1 MDLIIGGRRMK
12 KNSRGIDPDLISIL
26 ALLVFGLVAYST
38 SFTAAFQYDDFHHIL
53 SNKALLDLTDLG
65 RIFHYGK
72 GRFLPYLSLAIN
84 YRISKF
90 DPVSYHIFNF
100 FVHYIAT
107 IFLYF
112 LFLEIMDTPAMQGV
126 ELKRTKRI
134 GAFLVGGIF
143 FLHPLQTESVTY
155 VIQRAE
161 SMAGMFYLA
170 SLFFYMK
177 ARRTGRRGGV
187 LGYAILAGIAAV
199 CAAFSKETAVTLP
212 VMIVVFE
219 LFFFNTSIK
228 DLLRTKLFLFILVP
242 AAVIL
247 LLKLKPLIRTGFLH
261 DPGPGMGFTRKQ
273 YLLTQFCVL
282 VTYLRLFF
290 WPVGQN
296 IDWDYPL
303 ASNFFALKTFSSFL
317 FLLMLLVLAFYAHRK
332 LLLLSLSIV
341 AFFVTL
347 APTSSVIPLRDV
359 IFEHRMYLA
368 VAFLAMGC
376 AQVFFYGLERFREI
390 SPRTQAIVPIGS
402 ILVLLTLLSGLTH
415 ARNQVWLSELSLWA
429 DAVRKSPNKARV
441 RNNYGRGLY
450 ALKNTVSEEAKREF
464 ETAIRLSP
472 GWAVPYHNLAL
483 CYFQEGDY
491 LQAIT
496 LDLEALERMPTYKEV
511 LYQLGRS
518 YRKLGQW
525 DNARLYL
532 ERLIKLSP
540 GSEYI
545 KAYIDLLDVYLE
557 MGLGDQALHL
567 AGEMVQMPDGL
578 VPLDYYRGLAFYK
591 LNDMSQAKFYFVKQT
606 QQESQRLSSYLM
618 LGQIQY
624 QAKEYDKA
632 EMTFRQALQEQ
643 EWSVEAHYNLAI
655 LLERNGRFLK
665 ASEHL
670 EKVLEVAPFSID
682 AAVRLIILYHR
693 LENPTKQTER
703 LRKLLRLHPSSMEYA
718 FLKASQNQDLR
729 QTLYAYEEKFLSKD
743 PSAPSS
749 RKLAI
754 IACLREDY
762 QQAIERYKRYLQT
775 IEKKSEKRRIT
786 NEIRRLE
793 GVLEGKEPLRTSV

>member
-1 MDLIIGGRRMK
+1 MK
-12 KNSRGIDPDLISIL
+12 KNSKGIDPDLISIL
-26 ALLVFGLVAYST
+26 ALLAFGLVAYSN

-53 SNKALLDLTDLG
+53 RNEAFFDLTDLS

-90 DPVSYHIFNF
+90 DPISYHIFNF

-112 LFLEIMDTPAMQGV
+112 LFLEIVDTPAMQGV
-126 ELKRTKRI
+126 ELKLSKRI

-155 VIQRAE
+155 V
-161 SMAGMFYLA
+161 YV
-170 SLFFYMK
+170 K
-177 ARRTGRRGGV
+177 ARRSGRRHGV
-187 LGYAILAGIAAV
+187 LGYSILTGIAAV

-212 VMIVVFE
+212 VLIMVFE

-228 DLLRTKLFLFILVP
+228 DLLATKLFLFILLP

-247 LLKLKPLIRTGFLH
+247 GLKLKPLIRTDFFW

-282 VTYLRLFF
+282 LTYLRLFF
-290 WPVGQN
+290 WPAGQN

-303 ASNFFALKTFSSFL
+303 ATDFFAFKPFSSFL
-317 FLLMLLVLAFYAHRK
+317 FLLTLLALAFFAYRR
-332 LLLLSLSIV
+332 LRLLSVGIV
-341 AFFVTL
+341 AFFITL
-347 APTSSVIPLRDV
+347 APTSSIIPLRDV

-376 AQVFFYGLERFREI
+376 VQVFSYGLKRIREI
-390 SPRTQAIVPIGS
+390 SPRAQAFVATCS
-402 ILVLLTLLSGLTH
+402 IIVLLSLLSGLTL

-429 DAVRKSPNKARV
+429 DAVHKSPNKARV

-450 ALKNTVSEEAKREF
+450 ALKNTVTEEAKREF

-472 GWAVPYHNLAL
+472 NWAVPYHNLAL

-491 LQAIT
+491 RQAIV
-496 LDLEALERMPTYKEV
+496 LDLEALSRLPKYKEV

-518 YRKLGQW
+518 YRKLNQW
-525 DNARLYL
+525 NEARLYL
-532 ERLIKLSP
+532 ERLTGLSP

-557 MGLGDQALHL
+557 MGLRDRALHL
-567 AGEMVQMPDGL
+567 ATEMVQMPDGMM
-578 VPLDYYRGLAFYK
+578 PLDYYRGLAFYK
-591 LNDMSQAKFYFVKQT
+591 LNDQSKAKFHFVKQT
-606 QQESQRLSSYLM
+606 EQETARLSSYLM
-618 LGQIQY
+618 LGQIHY
-624 QAKEYDKA
+624 QAEDYEKA
-632 EMTFRQALQEQ
+632 ETAFRQALQEQ
-643 EWSVEAHYNLAI
+643 KWSVEAHYNLAI
-655 LLERNGRFLK
+655 LLERSGRFQE
-665 ASEHL
+665 AGEHL

-682 AAVRLIILYHR
+682 ASVRLVILYDR
-693 LENPTKQTER
+693 LENSAKQTER

-718 FLKASQNQDLR
+718 FLKASQKQDLR
-729 QTLYAYEEKFLSKD
+729 QTLYAYEEKFLSSN
-743 PSAPSS
+743 PSVLSS
-749 RKLAI
+749 LREIAI
-754 IACLREDY
+754 IASLREDY
-762 QQAIERYKRYLQT
+762 QQAIEQYKMHLQT
-775 IEKKSEKRRIT
+775 ITRKSEKRRIT

-793 GVLEGKEPLRTSV
+793 GVLQGKEPLRTSV

>member
-1 MDLIIGGRRMK
+1 MN

-26 ALLVFGLVAYST
+26 ALLAFGLVAYSN

-53 SNKALLDLTDLG
+53 GNKAFWDVTDLG

-72 GRFLPYLSLAIN
+72 GRFLPYLSLAVN

-112 LFLEIMDTPAMQGV
+112 LFLEIMNSPAMQGV
-126 ELKRTKRI
+126 EFKRTKRMA
-134 GAFLVGGIF
+134 AFLAGGIF

-170 SLFFYMK
+170 TLFFYMK
-177 ARRTGRRGGV
+177 ARRAGRRHTV
-187 LGYAILAGIAAV
+187 LGYSILAGIGAV

-247 LLKLKPLIRTGFLH
+247 WLKLKPLVRTDFFH
-261 DPGPGMGFTRKQ
+261 DPGPGMGFTREQ

-290 WPVGQN
+290 WPAGQN

-317 FLLMLLVLAFYAHRK
+317 FLLTFLVLAFFARK
-332 LLLLSLSIV
+332 RLRLLSLGII
-341 AFFVTL
+341 AFFITL

-376 AQVFFYGLERFREI
+376 AHVFFYGLERIREI

-402 ILVLLTLLSGLTH
+402 ILVVLTLISGLTH
-415 ARNQVWLSELSLWA
+415 ARNHVWLSELSLWA

-450 ALKNTVSEEAKREF
+450 ALKNTVTEEAKREF
-464 ETAIRLSP
+464 ESAIRLSP

-491 LQAIT
+491 HQAIA
-496 LDLEALERMPTYKEV
+496 LDLEALERMPQYKEV

-518 YRKLGQW
+518 YRKLHQW
-525 DNARLYL
+525 NDSRLYL
-532 ERLIKLSP
+532 ERLIGLSP

-557 MGLGDQALHL
+557 MGLRDRALHL
-567 AGEMVQMPDGL
+567 AREMVKMPDDL

-591 LNDMSQAKFYFVKQT
+591 LNNMAQAEWYFVKQT
-606 QQESQRLSSYLM
+606 EQESQRLSSYLM

-624 QAKEYDKA
+624 QAKEHDKA

-643 EWSVEAHYNLAI
+643 KWSVEAHYNLAI
-655 LLERNGRFLK
+655 LLENNGCFLE

-682 AAVRLIILYHR
+682 ASVRLIILYER
-693 LENPTKQTER
+693 LEEPTKKTER

-718 FLKASQNQDLR
+718 FLKASQDQDLR
-729 QTLYAYEEKFLSKD
+729 QTLSAYEEKFLSSD
-743 PSAPSS
+743 SSALSS
-749 RKLAI
+749 KKMAI
-754 IACLREDY
+754 IASLREDY

-775 IEKKSEKRRIT
+775 IEKKGEKRRIT

-793 GVLEGKEPLRTSV
+793 GVLEGKGPLRTSV

>member
-1 MDLIIGGRRMK
+1 MK

-26 ALLVFGLVAYST
+26 ALLAFGLVAYSN
-38 SFTAAFQYDDFHHIL
+38 SFNAAFQYDDLHHIL
-53 SNKALLDLTDLG
+53 SNKAFLDLTDLG

-112 LFLEIMDTPAMQGV
+112 LFLEIVDTPAMQGV
-126 ELKRTKRI
+126 ELKLSKRI

-170 SLFFYMK
+170 TLFFYVK
-177 ARRTGRRGGV
+177 ARRAGRRDGV
-187 LGYAILAGIAAV
+187 LGYSILAGIAAV
-199 CAAFSKETAVTLP
+199 CAAFSKETTVTLP

-247 LLKLKPLIRTGFLH
+247 FLKLKPLIRTGFFH

-273 YLLTQFCVL
+273 YILTQFGVL
-282 VTYLRLFF
+282 LTYLRLFF
-290 WPVGQN
+290 WPAGQN

-303 ASNFFALKTFSSFL
+303 ASNFFALKTLSSFL
-317 FLLMLLVLAFYAHRK
+317 FLFALLVLAFFVYKK
-332 LLLLSLSIV
+332 LRLLSLGII
-341 AFFVTL
+341 AFFITL

-359 IFEHRMYLA
+359 IFEHRMYLSM
-368 VAFLAMGC
+368 AFLAMGC
-376 AQVFFYGLERFREI
+376 VQVLFYGLERIKGI
-390 SPRTQAIVPIGS
+390 SPRTQAIVPTCS
-402 ILVLLTLLSGLTH
+402 IIVLLSLLSGLTQ

-429 DAVRKSPNKARV
+429 DAVHKSPNKARV

-450 ALKNTVSEEAKREF
+450 ALRNTVTEEVKREF

-472 GWAVPYHNLAL
+472 DWAVPYHNLAL

-491 LQAIT
+491 LQAIA
-496 LDLEALERMPTYKEV
+496 LDLEALERMPAYKEV

-518 YRKLGQW
+518 YRELHQW
-525 DNARLYL
+525 NDARFYL
-532 ERLIKLSP
+532 EQLIGLSP

-557 MGLGDQALHL
+557 MGLQDQAVHL
-567 AGEMVQMPDGL
+567 AREMVQMPDGL
-578 VPLDYYRGLAFYK
+578 MPLDYYRGLAFYK

-606 QQESQRLSSYLM
+606 EQESQRLSSYLM

-632 EMTFRQALQEQ
+632 EMEFRKALQEQ
-643 EWSVEAHYNLAI
+643 KWSEEAHYNLAI
-655 LLERNGRFLK
+655 LLERNGRFQE
-665 ASEHL
+665 AGEHL

-682 AAVRLIILYHR
+682 ASVRLINLYDR
-693 LENPTKQTER
+693 LGNPEKQTER

-718 FLKASQNQDLR
+718 FLKENQKQDLR
-729 QTLYAYEEKFLSKD
+729 QTLYAYEEKFLTSD

-749 RKLAI
+749 RAKAILAS
-754 IACLREDY
+754 LREDY
-762 QQAIERYKRYLQT
+762 EQAIERYRRHLQT
-775 IEKKSEKRRIT
+775 IKRKSEKQRIT

-793 GVLEGKEPLRTSV
+793 AVLEGKEPLRTSV

>member
-1 MDLIIGGRRMK
+1 MK

-26 ALLVFGLVAYST
+26 ALLAFGLVAYSN
-38 SFTAAFQYDDFHHIL
+38 SFTAAFQYDDFNHIL
-53 SNKALLDLTDLG
+53 GNKAFLDLTDLG
-65 RIFHYGK
+65 GIFHYGK

-90 DPVSYHIFNF
+90 DPISYHIFNF

-112 LFLEIMDTPAMQGV
+112 FFLEIMDTPAMQGMT
-126 ELKRTKRI
+126 LKLSKRI

-170 SLFFYMK
+170 TLFFYVK
-177 ARRTGRRGGV
+177 ARRSGRRHGV
-187 LGYAILAGIAAV
+187 LGYSILTGIAAV

-212 VMIVVFE
+212 VMIMVFE

-247 LLKLKPLIRTGFLH
+247 LLKLKPLIRTGFFH
-261 DPGPGMGFTRKQ
+261 DPGPGMGYTRKQ
-273 YLLTQFCVL
+273 YLLTQFSVL
-282 VTYLRLFF
+282 LTYLRLFF
-290 WPVGQN
+290 WPAGQN

-317 FLLMLLVLAFYAHRK
+317 FLLTLLVLAFFAYRR
-332 LLLLSLSIV
+332 LRLLSVGIV
-341 AFFVTL
+341 AFFITL
-347 APTSSVIPLRDV
+347 APTSSVIPLRDA

-376 AQVFFYGLERFREI
+376 VPVFFYGLERIRKI
-390 SPRTQAIVPIGS
+390 SPRAQAIVPIGS
-402 ILVLLTLLSGLTH
+402 ILVLLSLLSGLTQ

-429 DAVRKSPNKARV
+429 DAVHKSPNKARV
-441 RNNYGRGLY
+441 HNNYGRGLY
-450 ALKNTVSEEAKREF
+450 TLRSAVTEEAKREF

-472 GWAVPYHNLAL
+472 NWAVPYHNLAL

-491 LQAIT
+491 LQAIV

-518 YRKLGQW
+518 YRKLNQW
-525 DNARLYL
+525 NEARLYL
-532 ERLIKLSP
+532 ERLIGLSP

-557 MGLGDQALHL
+557 MGLRDQALNL
-567 AGEMVQMPDGL
+567 AREMVKMPDGL
-578 VPLDYYRGLAFYK
+578 MPLDYYRGLVFYK

-606 QQESQRLSSYLM
+606 EQESQRLSSYLM

-624 QAKEYDKA
+624 QAEEYDKA
-632 EMTFRQALQEQ
+632 EMAFRRAHQEQ
-643 EWSVEAHYNLAI
+643 KWSVEANYNLAI
-655 LLERNGRFLK
+655 LLERNGRFQE
-665 ASEHL
+665 AGEHL

-682 AAVRLIILYHR
+682 ASVHLVILYDR
-693 LENPTKQTER
+693 LEDPAKQTER
-703 LRKLLRLHPSSMEYA
+703 LRKLLKLHPSSMEYA
-718 FLKASQNQDLR
+718 FLEASQKQDLR
-729 QTLYAYEEKFLSKD
+729 ETLYAYEEKFLSSD
-743 PSAPSS
+743 PSALSS
-749 RKLAI
+749 KEMAI
-754 IACLREDY
+754 IASLREDY

-775 IEKKSEKRRIT
+775 ITRKSEKQRVT

-793 GVLEGKEPLRTSV
+793 GVLEGKEPLRTSA

>member
-1 MDLIIGGRRMK
+1 
-12 KNSRGIDPDLISIL
+12 
-26 ALLVFGLVAYST
+26 
-38 SFTAAFQYDDFHHIL
+38 
-53 SNKALLDLTDLG
+53 
-65 RIFHYGK
+65 
-72 GRFLPYLSLAIN
+72 
-84 YRISKF
+84 
-90 DPVSYHIFNF
+90 
-100 FVHYIAT
+100 VHYIAT

-112 LFLEIMDTPAMQGV
+112 LFLEIVDTPAMQGV
-126 ELKRTKRI
+126 ELKLSKRI

-155 VIQRAE
+155 VIQRTE

-170 SLFFYMK
+170 TLFFYVK
-177 ARRTGRRGGV
+177 ARRAGRRHGL
-187 LGYAILAGIAAV
+187 LGYSILAGIAAL

-228 DLLRTKLFLFILVP
+228 DLLRTKLFLFILLP

-247 LLKLKPLIRTGFLH
+247 GLKLKPLIRTDFFW

-282 VTYLRLFF
+282 LTYLRLFF
-290 WPVGQN
+290 WPAGQN

-303 ASNFFALKTFSSFL
+303 ATNFFAVQTFSSFL
-317 FLLMLLVLAFYAHRK
+317 FLLALLVLAFFAYRR
-332 LLLLSLSIV
+332 LRLLSLGIV
-341 AFFVTL
+341 AFFITL

-376 AQVFFYGLERFREI
+376 VHVFSYGLERIRKI
-390 SPRTQAIVPIGS
+390 SPRAQAIVPIGS
-402 ILVLLTLLSGLTH
+402 ILVLLSLLSGLTQ
-415 ARNQVWLSELSLWA
+415 ARNEVWLSELSLWA
-429 DAVRKSPNKARV
+429 DAVHQSPNKARV
-441 RNNYGRGLY
+441 HNNYGRGLY
-450 ALKNTVSEEAKREF
+450 TLKNKVTEEAKREF

-491 LQAIT
+491 RQAIV

-518 YRKLGQW
+518 YRELHQW
-525 DNARLYL
+525 NDARLYL
-532 ERLIKLSP
+532 ERLLGLSP

-557 MGLGDQALHL
+557 MCLRDQALHL
-567 AGEMVQMPDGL
+567 AREMVQMQDGL
-578 VPLDYYRGLAFYK
+578 MPLDYYRGLAFYK
-591 LNDMSQAKFYFVKQT
+591 MNDMSLAKFYFVKQT
-606 QQESQRLSSYLM
+606 EQESQRLSSYLM

-624 QAKEYDKA
+624 QDEEYEKA
-632 EMTFRQALQEQ
+632 EMAFRKALQEQ
-643 EWSVEAHYNLAI
+643 KWSVQAHYNLAI
-655 LLERNGRFLK
+655 LLERNGRFPE
-665 ASEHL
+665 AGEHL

-682 AAVRLIILYHR
+682 ASVRLVILYDR
-693 LENPTKQTER
+693 LENPAKQTER
-703 LRKLLRLHPSSMEYA
+703 LRKLLRLHPSSKEYA
-718 FLKASQNQDLR
+718 FLKESQNQDLR
-729 QTLYAYEEKFLSKD
+729 QTLYAYEEKFLSSD
-743 PSAPSS
+743 PSALSS
-749 RKLAI
+749 RAMAILAS
-754 IACLREDY
+754 LREDY
-762 QQAIERYKRYLQT
+762 QQAIERYKRHLQT
-775 IEKKSEKRRIT
+775 ITRKSEKQRIT

>member
-1 MDLIIGGRRMK
+1 MK
-12 KNSRGIDPDLISIL
+12 KNSKGVDPDLISIL
-26 ALLVFGLVAYST
+26 ALLAFGLVAYSN

-53 SNKALLDLTDLG
+53 RNEAFFDLTDLS

-72 GRFLPYLSLAIN
+72 GRFLPYLSLAFN
-84 YRISKF
+84 YKISKF
-90 DPVSYHIFNF
+90 DPISYHIFNF

-112 LFLEIMDTPAMQGV
+112 LFLEIVDTPAMQGV
-126 ELKRTKRI
+126 ELKLSKRI

-170 SLFFYMK
+170 TLFFYVK
-177 ARRTGRRGGV
+177 ARRAGRRHGV
-187 LGYAILAGIAAV
+187 LGYSILAGIAAL

-247 LLKLKPLIRTGFLH
+247 WLKLKPLIRTDFFH

-282 VTYLRLFF
+282 LTYLRLFF
-290 WPVGQN
+290 WPAGQN

-303 ASNFFALKTFSSFL
+303 ATNFFALQTFSSFL
-317 FLLMLLVLAFYAHRK
+317 FLLTLLILAFFAYRR
-332 LLLLSLSIV
+332 LRLLSLGIV
-341 AFFVTL
+341 AFFITL

-376 AQVFFYGLERFREI
+376 VHVFSYGLERIRGI
-390 SPRTQAIVPIGS
+390 SPRAQAIASTCS
-402 ILVLLTLLSGLTH
+402 ILVLLSLLSGLTQ

-429 DAVRKSPNKARV
+429 DAVHKSPNKARV
-441 RNNYGRGLY
+441 HNNYGRGLY
-450 ALKNTVSEEAKREF
+450 SLKNTVTEEAKREF
-464 ETAIRLSP
+464 EAAIRLSP

-491 LQAIT
+491 LQAIV
-496 LDLEALERMPTYKEV
+496 LDLEALERMPKYKEV
-511 LYQLGRS
+511 FYQLGRS
-518 YRKLGQW
+518 YRKLNQW
-525 DNARLYL
+525 DDARLYL
-532 ERLIKLSP
+532 ERLIGLSP
-540 GSEYI
+540 GSGYI
-545 KAYIDLLDVYLE
+545 KAYIDLLDVYLA
-557 MGLGDQALHL
+557 MGLRDQALHL
-567 AGEMVQMPDGL
+567 AREMVKMPDGL
-578 VPLDYYRGLAFYK
+578 MPLDYYRGLAFYK

-606 QQESQRLSSYLM
+606 EQESQRLSSYLM

-624 QAKEYDKA
+624 QAEEYDKA
-632 EMTFRQALQEQ
+632 EMAFRKTLQEQ
-643 EWSVEAHYNLAI
+643 KWSVEANYNLAI
-655 LLERNGRFLK
+655 LLERNGRFQE
-665 ASEHL
+665 AGEHL

-682 AAVRLIILYHR
+682 ASVRLVILYDR
-693 LENPTKQTER
+693 LENPAKRTER

-718 FLKASQNQDLR
+718 FLKATQNQDLR
-729 QTLYAYEEKFLSKD
+729 ETLYAYEEKFLSSD
-743 PSAPSS
+743 PSALSS
-749 RKLAI
+749 REMAI
-754 IACLREDY
+754 IASLREDY
-762 QQAIERYKRYLQT
+762 QQAIERYRRYLQT
-775 IEKKSEKRRIT
+775 ITKKSEKRSIT

>member
-1 MDLIIGGRRMK
+1 MK
-12 KNSRGIDPDLISIL
+12 KNSRGVDPDLISIL
-26 ALLVFGLVAYST
+26 ALLAFGLVAYSN
-38 SFTAAFQYDDFHHIL
+38 SFNAAFQYDDFHHIL
-53 SNKALLDLTDLG
+53 GNEAFFDLTDLS

-72 GRFLPYLSLAIN
+72 GRFLPYLSLAFN
-84 YRISKF
+84 YKISKF
-90 DPVSYHIFNF
+90 DPISYHIFNF

-112 LFLEIMDTPAMQGV
+112 LFLEIVDTPAMQGV
-126 ELKRTKRI
+126 ELKPSKRI

-170 SLFFYMK
+170 TLFFYVK
-177 ARRTGRRGGV
+177 ARRAGRRHGV
-187 LGYAILAGIAAV
+187 LGYSILAGIAAL

-247 LLKLKPLIRTGFLH
+247 LLKLKPLIRTGFFW

-273 YLLTQFCVL
+273 YLLTQFWVL
-282 VTYLRLFF
+282 LTYLRLFF
-290 WPVGQN
+290 WPAGQN

-303 ASNFFALKTFSSFL
+303 ASNFLALQTFSSFL
-317 FLLMLLVLAFYAHRK
+317 FLLTLLVLAFFAYRR
-332 LLLLSLSIV
+332 LRLLSLGIV
-341 AFFVTL
+341 AFFITL

-368 VAFLAMGC
+368 VAFLAIGC
-376 AQVFFYGLERFREI
+376 VHVFSYGLERIRKI
-390 SPRTQAIVPIGS
+390 SPRAQAIASTCS
-402 ILVLLTLLSGLTH
+402 ILVLLSLLSGLTQ

-429 DAVRKSPNKARV
+429 DAVHKSPNKARV
-441 RNNYGRGLY
+441 HNNYGRGLY
-450 ALKNTVSEEAKREF
+450 TLKNRVTEEAKREF

-472 GWAVPYHNLAL
+472 DWAVPYHNLAL
-483 CYFQEGDY
+483 CYFQEGEY
-491 LQAIT
+491 LQAIV

-518 YRKLGQW
+518 YRKLNQW
-525 DNARLYL
+525 NEARLYL
-532 ERLIKLSP
+532 ERLIGLSP

-557 MGLGDQALHL
+557 MGLRDQALHL
-567 AGEMVQMPDGL
+567 AREMVKMPDGL
-578 VPLDYYRGLAFYK
+578 VPLDYYRGLVFYK

-606 QQESQRLSSYLM
+606 EQESQRLSSYLM

-624 QAKEYDKA
+624 QAEEYEKA
-632 EMTFRQALQEQ
+632 EMAFRRALQEQ
-643 EWSVEAHYNLAI
+643 KWSVEANYNLAI
-655 LLERNGRFLK
+655 LLERNGRFQE
-665 ASEHL
+665 AGEHL

-682 AAVRLIILYHR
+682 ASVRLVILYDR
-693 LENPTKQTER
+693 LQDPAKQTER
-703 LRKLLRLHPSSMEYA
+703 LRKLLRLHPSSLEYA

-729 QTLYAYEEKFLSKD
+729 QTLYAYEEKFLS
-743 PSAPSS
+743 SAPSALSS
-749 RKLAI
+749 REMAI
-754 IACLREDY
+754 IASLREDY
-762 QQAIERYKRYLQT
+762 QQAIERYKRHLQT
-775 IEKKSEKRRIT
+775 ITKKSKKQRIT